1 MKKSVTAARTA
12 TAKETL
18 IMDPNVPRV
27 FVIDD
32 EESVRHSLTWLL
44 NSISL
49 KVEEFESAQHFLDA
63 NISCD
68 YGCLIVDVRMPNMS
82 GLQLQKA
89 LLERGFQL
97 PIIFLSAYGD
107 GRMGA
112 QAIKNGAIDFLQKPY
127 QNQDLLDAVNAA
139 LLLSK
144 SQLESKNKKL
154 DYFDKFDSLS
164 QREKEILSLVVDGKT
179 SKQIAQS
186 LNISPKTVEAHRAS
200 FLRKLG
206 AKSASS
212 VVHLAVLSNKRCRDC
227 EWLPVPKAD

>member
-1 MKKSVTAARTA
+1 MRPKTTRA
-12 TAKETL
+12 TPLA
-18 IMDPNVPRV
+18 DPNAPRV

-49 KVEEFESAQHFLDA
+49 KVEEFSSAQQFLDA
-63 NISCD
+63 NISCE

-82 GLQLQKA
+82 GLQLQKE

-97 PIIFLSAYGD
+97 PLIFLSAYGD
-107 GRMGA
+107 GHMGA

-139 LLLSK
+139 LKLSK
-144 SQLESKNKKL
+144 GQMESKNKKL

-179 SKQIAQS
+179 SKEIAQT
-186 LNISPKTVEAHRAS
+186 LKISPKTVEAHRAS

-212 VVHLAVLSNKRCRDC
+212 VVHLAVHSNSHCRDC
-227 EWLPVPKAD
+227 EWLPLPNTE

>member
-1 MKKSVTAARTA
+1 MKSSATRRPRNARETAVT
-12 TAKETL
+12 
-18 IMDPNVPRV
+18 DPNEPRV

-49 KVEEFESAQHFLDA
+49 KVEEFSSAQEFLDA
-63 NISCD
+63 NISCS

-97 PIIFLSAYGD
+97 PLIFLSAYGD
-107 GRMGA
+107 GHMGA
-112 QAIKNGAIDFLQKPY
+112 QAVKNGAIDFLQKPY

-139 LLLSK
+139 LKLSRG
-144 SQLESKNKKL
+144 QMETKNKKL

-179 SKQIAQS
+179 SKEIAQT
-186 LNISPKTVEAHRAS
+186 LKISPKTVEAHRAS

-212 VVHLAVLSNKRCRDC
+212 VVHLAVHSNSHCRDC
-227 EWLPVPKAD
+227 EWLPLPNSD

>member
-1 MKKSVTAARTA
+1 MKESAMRARPKTPM
-12 TAKETL
+12 ETL
-18 IMDPNVPRV
+18 ITDPNIPRV

-49 KVEEFESAQHFLDA
+49 RVEEFVSAQHFLDA
-63 NISCD
+63 NISCS

-89 LLERGFQL
+89 LLDRGFLL

-107 GRMGA
+107 GHMGA

-127 QNQDLLDAVNAA
+127 QNQDLLDAVNSA
-139 LLLSK
+139 LILSK
-144 SQLESKNKKL
+144 SQMKSKSKKL

-179 SKQIAQS
+179 SKQIA
-186 LNISPKTVEAHRAS
+186 LMLRISPKTVEAHRGS

-212 VVHLAVLSNKRCRDC
+212 VVHLAVLANRHCREC
-227 EWLPVPKAD
+227 EWLPLPNTE

>member
-1 MKKSVTAARTA
+1 MKESAMRTRPRNAQETAV
-12 TAKETL
+12 
-18 IMDPNVPRV
+18 MDPNAPRV

-49 KVEEFESAQHFLDA
+49 RVEEFASAQQFLDA
-63 NISCD
+63 NISCN

-89 LLERGFQL
+89 LLDRGFQL
-97 PIIFLSAYGD
+97 PLIFLSAYGD
-107 GRMGA
+107 GHMGA

-127 QNQDLLDAVNAA
+127 QNQDLLDAVNSA
-139 LLLSK
+139 LKLSK
-144 SQLESKNKKL
+144 SQMESQSKKL
-154 DYFDKFDSLS
+154 GYFDKFDSLS
-164 QREKEILSLVVDGKT
+164 QREKEILSMVVDGKT
-179 SKQIAQS
+179 SKQIAQT
-186 LNISPKTVEAHRAS
+186 LKISPKTVEAHRAS

-212 VVHLAVLSNKRCRDC
+212 VVHLAVLSNSHCRDC
-227 EWLPVPKAD
+227 EWLPLPNSE

>member
-1 MKKSVTAARTA
+1 MRPKTTRA
-12 TAKETL
+12 TPLA
-18 IMDPNVPRV
+18 DPNAPRV

-49 KVEEFESAQHFLDA
+49 KVEEFSSAQQFLDA
-63 NISCD
+63 NISCS

-82 GLQLQKA
+82 GLQLQKE

-97 PIIFLSAYGD
+97 PLIFLSAYGD
-107 GRMGA
+107 GHMGA

-139 LLLSK
+139 LKLSK
-144 SQLESKNKKL
+144 GQMESKNKKL

-179 SKQIAQS
+179 SKEIAQS
-186 LNISPKTVEAHRAS
+186 LKISPKTVEAHRAS

-212 VVHLAVLSNKRCRDC
+212 VVHLAVHSNSHCRDC
-227 EWLPVPKAD
+227 EWLPLPNTD